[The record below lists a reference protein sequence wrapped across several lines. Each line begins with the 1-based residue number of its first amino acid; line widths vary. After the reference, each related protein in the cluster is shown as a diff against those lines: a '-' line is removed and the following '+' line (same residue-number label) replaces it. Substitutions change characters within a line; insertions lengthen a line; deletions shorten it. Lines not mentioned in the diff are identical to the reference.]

1 MKALIA
7 VLSAVVLLI
16 LVATSALVVQE
27 TEHAVITQF
36 GRPVAVHSEA
46 GLYAKLPTPIQRVT
60 RLDRRILFT
69 TGPETELL
77 TEDKKNVLTAT
88 YVSWRIAD
96 PVRYLTAL
104 RTREFAETRLSAL
117 VQSELGSALGEIP
130 FAALVP
136 AEGSDSGLTDLEA
149 RVRETAAEVAARD
162 YGIDI
167 VSLGITRLGF
177 PRQNL
182 QSVFA
187 RMRAERERIAN
198 GYRSEGEAEA
208 QKIRA
213 QADRERAERLASAES
228 EAARLLGE
236 GEAEAARIYADAY
249 EGHEDFYRF
258 LRTLESY
265 EKVLAGNTTLV
276 LPADS
281 PFLEL
286 LLSDGPNNGRR
297 RRE

>member
-1 MKALIA
+1 MKILIA
-7 VLSAVVLLI
+7 ILMGGALLVLAASSV
-16 LVATSALVVQE
+16 LVVQE

-36 GRPVAVHSEA
+36 GRPVAVRSDA

-60 RLDRRILFT
+60 RLDKRILFT
-69 TGPETELL
+69 TGSEAELL
-77 TEDKKNVLTAT
+77 TEDKKNILTAT

-104 RTREFAETRLSAL
+104 RTREFAETRISAL

-136 AEGSDSGLTDLEA
+136 AEGPGGGLADLEG
-149 RVRETAAEVAARD
+149 RVREATAEVAARD

-167 VSLGITRLGF
+167 LSLGITRLGF
-177 PRQNL
+177 PPQNL
-182 QSVFA
+182 ESVFA
-187 RMRAERERIAN
+187 RMRAERQRIAN
-198 GYRSEGEAEA
+198 GFRSEGEAEA

-213 QADRERAERLASAES
+213 QADRERAELLASAES
-228 EAARLLGE
+228 EAARLLGQ

-265 EKVLAGNTTLV
+265 EKLLADNTTLV

-281 PFLEL
+281 PFLKL
-286 LLSDGPNNGRR
+286 LLQDGPAGGLRGG
-297 RRE
+297 E

>member
-1 MKALIA
+1 MRTVLVFAGLVGLLALA
-7 VLSAVVLLI
+7 ATSI
-16 LVATSALVVQE
+16 LVVEE
-27 TEHAVITQF
+27 TEHVVITQF

-60 RLDRRILFT
+60 RVDKRILFT
-69 TGPETELL
+69 ATPETELL
-77 TEDKKNVLTAT
+77 TEDKKNVLTST
-88 YVSWRIAD
+88 YLSWRIGD

-104 RTREFAETRLSAL
+104 RTREFAEMRLGAL

-130 FAALVP
+130 FDGLVP
-136 AEGSDSGLTDLEA
+136 AEREGEGLLGLESRVLGASA
-149 RVRETAAEVAARD
+149 RVAVRD
-162 YGIDI
+162 YGIEI
-167 VSLGITRLGF
+167 VSLGITRLSF
-177 PRQNL
+177 PQQNL

-187 RMRAERERIAN
+187 RMRAERERIAG
-198 GYRSEGEAEA
+198 GYRSEGRAEA

-213 QADRERAERLASAES
+213 EADRRRAEVLAAAES
-228 EAARLLGE
+228 EAARLRGE
-236 GEAEAARIYADAY
+236 GEAEAARIYAEAY
-249 EGHEDFYRF
+249 EGHESFYRF

-265 EKVLAGNTTLV
+265 EKVLNDNTPLV

-286 LLSDGPNNGRR
+286 LLSNGPTTGPR